1 MSAPISAV
9 LRCIA
14 VVMFVSV
21 VAQAATAPMPAGQAS
36 PPVPVAARALARLP
50 ASDAVIAEVLREAAR
65 DAAQASRPVAC
76 DGRHHYGIRYSV
88 RRLQVVGGE
97 GDLPTSLNNF
107 GIVAGYAIAGGISY
121 PVVWI
126 GRRGFNLAAPGEI
139 NGVALDINDAGKV
152 VGSVYVE
159 AAARE
164 EASSWFLDRRRNL
177 GSLGDAATSAGATGI
192 NRSGA
197 IVGGSGIAGGG
208 AAYAV
213 VWRGGAPRP
222 LATLGGNI
230 GGAARINDRGYIV
243 GASTGSD
250 GQLHASLW
258 RPDGSIT
265 DLGTLGGQQSWATD
279 INGRGTVVGYSYKAG
294 DVNIA
299 AFVWRHGALAQ
310 LAGLGGADSQA
321 NAINDLG
328 QIVGNASTIENR
340 QFGVTWINDAPVR
353 LDTLLD
359 DESQG
364 IAVANAYA
372 INERGQIAAARALS
386 NGGSE
391 PLLLT
396 PRPCR
401 KR

>member
-1 MSAPISAV
+1 MRAPISAI

-14 VVMFVSV
+14 VVLFLSG
-21 VAQAATAPMPAGQAS
+21 VAQAGAVSVQADQAS
-36 PPVPVAARALARLP
+36 PTASAAARAIARLP
-50 ASDAVIAEVLREAAR
+50 ASDAAIAEVLREAAR
-65 DAAQASRPVAC
+65 DDAQASRPVAC

-97 GDLPTSLNNF
+97 GDLPTALNNL
-107 GIVAGYAIAGGISY
+107 GIVVGYAIANGISY

-139 NGVALDINDAGKV
+139 NGVALDINDVGKI

-159 AAARE
+159 AASRE
-164 EASSWFLDRRRNL
+164 EASSWFLGRRRNL
-177 GSLGDAATSAGATGI
+177 GSLGDAGTSAGARGI
-192 NRSGA
+192 NRSGL

-208 AAYAV
+208 ASYAV
-213 VWRGGAPRP
+213 VWDRGAPRALP
-222 LATLGGNI
+222 TIGGNI
-230 GGAARINDRGYIV
+230 GGAARVSDRGDIV
-243 GASTGSD
+243 GASTGTD
-250 GQLHASLW
+250 GQQHASLW

-265 DLGTLGGQQSWATD
+265 DLGTLGGRQSWATD
-279 INGRGTVVGYSYKAG
+279 INNRGTVVGYSFRSG
-294 DVNIA
+294 DVDIA
-299 AFVWRHGALAQ
+299 AVVWRSGAIAELP
-310 LAGLGGADSQA
+310 GLGGTNSQA
-321 NAINDLG
+321 NGINEHG

-340 QFGVTWINDAPVR
+340 QYGVTWFNDSPVR
-353 LDTLLD
+353 LDSLLD

-372 INERGQIAAARALS
+372 INERGQIAAVRNLS
-386 NGGSE
+386 DGGSE

-401 KR
+401 RR